1 MLEVLNFRR
10 LLVCFVDDSHVSARI
25 IAFGVLTADL
35 HSGELRRNGIKV
47 RLERQPF
54 QVPAIFLEH
63 PQELVTREELRAR
76 VWSGDT
82 FVDFDH
88 ALNTAVT
95 KIRVAVGDDA
105 DNPRFVETVPRRG
118 YRFIAPVNGQASR
131 LPVNTEKDPVP
142 PIHNWA
148 FLAAVAVVVLLVLG
162 GLSARY
168 LRPPLEPPRVI
179 SWSQLT
185 SDGKVKDGLVTDGAR
200 VYFQVSNGPA
210 LSLGQVSIAGG
221 NVVPISVPYE

>member
-1 MLEVLNFRR
+1 M
-10 LLVCFVDDSHVSARI
+10 
-25 IAFGVLTADL
+25 
-35 HSGELRRNGIKV
+35 
-47 RLERQPF
+47 
-54 QVPAIFLEH
+54 
-63 PQELVTREELRAR
+63 RAR

-118 YRFIAPVNGQASR
+118 YRFIAPVNGHASR

-142 PIHNWA
+142 RVHNWA

-168 LRPPLEPPRVI
+168 LRPPLKPPKVI
-179 SWSQLT
+179 NWSQLT

-210 LSLGQVSIAGG
+210 LTLGQVSTAGV
-221 NVVPISVPYE
+221 NVVPISVVPEITVVARRVSGQEDA